1 MKFTD
6 ILALA
11 KQGYTPADI
20 RELLALTVEEKTEAE
35 TMPKPSDEAADPDS
49 DPEPIQRAE
58 AVQGTGGDMDEAA
71 ERIKELE
78 AQISRLQA
86 DNARQSRPD
95 PKPAKTDK
103 ERLEDMARAFM

>member
-20 RELLALTVEEKTEAE
+20 KELLALSTEEKTEAE
-35 TMPKPSDEAADPDS
+35 PMPKASDDAADPVRE
-49 DPEPIQRAE
+49 PETVQRAE
-58 AVQGTGGDMDEAA
+58 VVQGTSGDADEAA
-71 ERIKELE
+71 EKIKDLE
-78 AQISRLQA
+78 AQIARLQA
-86 DNARQSRPD
+86 ENARQSRPD
-95 PKPAKTDK
+95 MKPAKTDK